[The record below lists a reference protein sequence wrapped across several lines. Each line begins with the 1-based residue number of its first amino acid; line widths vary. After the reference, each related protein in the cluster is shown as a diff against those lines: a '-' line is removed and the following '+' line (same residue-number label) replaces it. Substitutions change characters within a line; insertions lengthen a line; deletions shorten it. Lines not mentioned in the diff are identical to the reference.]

1 MLEKTI
7 MIRFVAVLVSWLVC
21 LSCFGQVT
29 DTTQKVHP
37 AADSLR
43 RGHRHAVDSV
53 RKGNRLMNNNIFQ
66 FFRNA
71 ISRGGGVDTN
81 IKPIIAGQVDSSTLA
96 SALNTKSESPFMP
109 YEGKIIRHIFIRTY
123 GFEQTF
129 TDTSKRLQYFGTKV
143 LNQAHRKTRDWVVR
157 NSLFIKERT
166 PLNAFKVADNERL
179 IRSLNFI
186 QDARILVNYLPD
198 DQDSVDLVVVVKDL
212 FSIGGELSSLGIGPT
227 SIRGNISESNF
238 LGMGQKIQGGVI
250 VEQTRHPS
258 FGYQLL
264 YSKIN
269 MYRFVNVSASYTQI
283 NSNLKSG
290 TPDEEAWFLRLER
303 PLYAPYAHLAG
314 GINLGTFESINR
326 YQQPDSLF
334 FKYRYW
340 THDIWLGW
348 NLGNNRFLSNTSVR
362 DRKFVSLR
370 YFKNHFTDVPYQVA
384 DQFNFRFNDREAVL
398 SQFTFF
404 RQDFYKTN
412 YIYGFGTTED
422 VPAGYNVALTTGYYR
437 QTGQTDLRR
446 FYSGV
451 DANSYVVT
459 KRGGF
464 IQYFFRSGG
473 FMRHGRLED
482 ASGLIGASYYSPLF
496 LFRRLKV
503 RQYINFSYTRQFN
516 RIGID
521 ALTLNNPF
529 GLRYFSGDSVIG
541 SQRVTLHSET
551 SFFINYKLFGF
562 KFAPFAFGDVSLLT
576 PEHRTFFDRSSLY
589 HGLGAGVRARNENL
603 VFNTI
608 EFRMAWF
615 PRKTEQNQSFK
626 IFLDTGIQF
635 RYRSVYV
642 KAPDVIFLNTDGL
655 NSIY

>member
-1 MLEKTI
+1 
-7 MIRFVAVLVSWLVC
+7 
-21 LSCFGQVT
+21 
-29 DTTQKVHP
+29 
-37 AADSLR
+37 
-43 RGHRHAVDSV
+43 
-53 RKGNRLMNNNIFQ
+53 MNNNIFQ

-71 ISRGGGVDTN
+71 ISHGSGVDTN
-81 IKPIIAGQVDSSTLA
+81 IKPIIAGRVDSIQLI
-96 SALNTKSESPFMP
+96 SALNTKSESPFVP
-109 YEGKIIRHIFIRTY
+109 YEGKIIRRIIIKTY

-129 TDTSKRLQYFGTKV
+129 TDTSRRLQYLGTRI
-143 LNQAHRKTRDWVVR
+143 LNQAHRKTRDWVIR
-157 NSLFIKERT
+157 NSLFIRERS
-166 PLNAFKVADNERL
+166 PLDPFKVADNERL
-179 IRSLNFI
+179 IRSLNYI

-212 FSIGGELSSLGIGPT
+212 FSIGGELSSF
-227 SIRGNISESNF
+227 SQNSVHGNISESNF

-250 VEQTRHPS
+250 LEQNRHPS

-269 MYRFVNVSASYTQI
+269 MYRFVNTTASYTQI
-283 NSNLKSG
+283 NGNLKDG

-326 YQQPDSLF
+326 YQRPDSLF

-348 NLGNNRFLSNTSVR
+348 NLGGDRFLSNTSVR

-370 YFKNHFTDVPYQVA
+370 YFKNHFTDVPYQIA
-384 DQFNFRFNDREAVL
+384 DHYNFRFNDREAVL

-422 VPAGYNVALTTGYYR
+422 VPSGYNVALTTGYYR
-437 QTGQTDLRR
+437 QLGQEDLKR
-446 FYSGV
+446 FYAGV

-464 IQYFFRSGG
+464 VQYFFRSGG
-473 FMRHGRLED
+473 FMNRGHMED

-496 LFRRLKV
+496 LFNTVKI
-503 RQYINFSYTRQFN
+503 RQYINFSFTRQYN
-516 RIGID
+516 RVGTD

-529 GLRYFSGDSVIG
+529 GLRYFSGDSVVG

-551 SFFINYKLFGF
+551 SFFINYKLLGF
-562 KFAPFAFGDVSLLT
+562 KFAPFAFGDISLLT
-576 PEHRTFFDRSSLY
+576 PENRGFDRSSLY
-589 HGLGAGVRARNENL
+589 HGIGAGIRARNENL

-608 EFRMAWF
+608 EFRMVYF
-615 PRKTEQNQSFK
+615 PRRTEQNQSFK
-626 IFLDTGIQF
+626 ILLDTGIQF
-635 RYRSVYV
+635 RYQSVYG
-642 KAPDVIFLNTDGL
+642 KAPDVIFLNTSGL